1 MTALLASKG
10 QQLWMRPNV
19 GLPAV
24 QFHGPLAQFAAGW
37 CKACFRGSSHFLSLD
52 LDSLIAIM
60 GVNWLRTNCKLPSGI
75 AVILQLIQRV
85 LLGAVRGNAASP
97 VPAHLGAENAEAVLG
112 IVVGDA
118 LDKARQNFLS

>member
-1 MTALLASKG
+1 MPALLASKG

-52 LDSLIAIM
+52 LGSLIAIM
-60 GVNWLRTNCKLPSGI
+60 GVDRLRTNCKLGLAPVSW
-75 AVILQLIQRV
+75 
-85 LLGAVRGNAASP
+85 RG
-97 VPAHLGAENAEAVLG
+97 EVLG
-112 IVVGDA
+112 SGYLI
-118 LDKARQNFLS
+118 

>member
-24 QFHGPLAQFAAGW
+24 QFHRPLAQFAAGW

-52 LDSLIAIM
+52 LGSLIATM
-60 GVNWLRTNCKLPSGI
+60 GSTAFEPTVSSPMASQ
-75 AVILQLIQRV
+75 VILQLIQRV
-85 LLGAVRGNAASP
+85 LPGAVRGNAAAP
-97 VPAHLGAENAEAVLG
+97 
-112 IVVGDA
+112 
-118 LDKARQNFLS
+118 

>member
-37 CKACFRGSSHFLSLD
+37 CSFRGSSHFLSLD
-52 LDSLIAIM
+52 LDSLSYD
-60 GVNWLRTNCKLPSGI
+60 WLRTNCKLANGI
-75 AVILQLIQRV
+75 AVILHLIQRV
-85 LLGAVRGNAASP
+85 LPGAVRGNAAAP
-97 VPAHLGAENAEAVLG
+97 
-112 IVVGDA
+112 
-118 LDKARQNFLS
+118 